1 MICTFEALARATVGE
16 VFPLVA
22 LESVAEHFERAFAFK
37 VKWRDV
43 QFLLAGELAV
53 AFGGVRIGGHDTQ
66 FLSNFRA
73 DFLIVLL
80 SSVDFIGLGR
90 TVAPLKVLPVSS

>member
-1 MICTFEALARATVGE
+1 
-16 VFPLVA
+16 
-22 LESVAEHFERAFAFK
+22 
-37 VKWRDV
+37 
-43 QFLLAGELAV
+43 LLAGELAV

-90 TVAPLKVLPVSS
+90 TVAPLKVLPVSSWDLHLLFHPSFHTVFAKVRWLIEGSLHFV